1 MNRNVVGGAACP
13 PSIIRDFKDN
23 YACDTIHAW
32 GMSETSPLGTINQPK
47 AKHASLSAEEFE
59 KLRLTQGR
67 PPFGVEFVSL
77 MKAPIKFS

>member
-32 GMSETSPLGTINQPK
+32 GCLKPVHSARSTNRKQNMP
-47 AKHASLSAEEFE
+47 ALSAEEFE

-77 MKAPIKFS
+77 MKAPIKS